1 MKKRMFTTAMAM
13 SMMISLVGCGEK
25 KPEETTPAT
34 ETTTAAPATTVA
46 PATEAP
52 TTAAPATTAAPVT
65 EAPTTEAP
73 TTEAPT
79 TEAPTQAPT
88 TEAPTQAPAGD
99 FLFTKENYPKVD
111 GATAQYP
118 MSLEIAKAA
127 MGLTQE
133 EAEEFIIHHT
143 TKNAYYNLIDKK
155 VDVIFVSEPSDDILK
170 RAADAGVE
178 FEMCGIGRDGFVFLV
193 NEDNPVDSLTLDQIR
208 DIYTGKIT
216 NWKEVGGEDV
226 NICAYQREQN
236 SGSQNLMEKM
246 VMQGEEMMEAP
257 KNYYIE
263 SMGGLIDQIASYENS
278 RSSLGYSVYLY
289 AKEQYVRDNVKF
301 LGING
306 VVPSDETIASGEY
319 PLSKIVYA
327 VYRSDEPTDS
337 PVRKL
342 CNYLL
347 TEEGQKNVVAGGY
360 SGIVGDASVADG
372 KYLVEDYERALFR
385 DADGNV
391 TMQEDLKN
399 GTFTVSCSLGRFDA
413 DWKFQTLYPFAVR
426 SFELAD
432 DFRIIHSGGTGEDTP
447 GSIPDFTEFYGNYV
461 RCNGVSISIE
471 IKDGKIVEI
480 ELAS

>member
-1 MKKRMFTTAMAM
+1 MAM
-13 SMMISLVGCGEK
+13 SMMISLVGCGDKNTNEST
-25 KPEETTPAT
+25 PAAETTTEAPA
-34 ETTTAAPATTVA
+34 TTAAPAT
-46 PATEAP
+46 EAV

-65 EAPTTEAP
+65 EAPTTAAP

-99 FLFTKENYPKVD
+99 FLFTKDNYPKVD

-118 MSLEIAKAA
+118 MSLEIAKAT

-143 TKNAYYNLIDKK
+143 TKNAYYNLIDKT

-170 RAADAGVE
+170 RAADAGVT

-193 NEDNPVDSLTLDQIR
+193 NEDNPVNSLTLDQIR

-246 VMQGEEMMEAP
+246 VMQGTEMMEAP

-263 SMGGLIDQIASYENS
+263 SMGGLIDEIASFENS
-278 RSSLGYSVYLY
+278 RSALGYSVYLY
-289 AKEQYVRDNVKF
+289 AKEQYVKDNVKF

-327 VYRSDEPTDS
+327 VYRSDEPADS

-342 CNYLL
+342 CNWLL
-347 TEEGQKNVVAGGY
+347 TEEGQKAVVGGGY
-360 SGIVGDASVADG
+360 SGIVGDASVTDG
-372 KYLVEDYERALFR
+372 KYLVEDYERGFFR

-391 TMQEDLKN
+391 TAQEDLKN
-399 GTFTVSCSLGRFDA
+399 GTFTLTGSLGKFDA
-413 DWKFQTLYPFAVR
+413 EWKFQTLYPFAVR
-426 SFELAD
+426 TFELAD
-432 DFRIIHSGGTGEDTP
+432 DFRIIHSGGTGEDTI
-447 GSIPDFTEFYGNYV
+447 GAIPDFMEFYSDYV
-461 RCNGVSISIE
+461 RNSGVSYSVV
-471 IKDGKIVEI
+471 IKDGKISEI
-480 ELAS
+480 EIAS